1 MYTSEFLSKCPFGS
15 AILSDTCDDLDI
27 PVQIFPKEFRG
38 NFSNARVSG
47 LAKTINVIKH
57 EGLDSR
63 LYDSLKIFESIDIKD
78 IIVIANEQ
86 QELAFW
92 GELNTRLGLRS
103 GVQGAIV
110 GSPTRDS
117 EYTVKCNF
125 PVFSIGNTPKDVKGR
140 AIVESINKSIVIKDV
155 KINHKDWI
163 LGDRDGIIVI
173 PSKEIDKVYNYA
185 NKVFHKER
193 DIVKDIDLE
202 LSAWEIY
209 RKYGEF

>member
-15 AILSDTCDDLDI
+15 AILSDTCDDLNI
-27 PVQIFPKEFRG
+27 SVQIFPKEFKA
-38 NFSNARVSG
+38 NFIDARVSG
-47 LAKTINVIKH
+47 LAKTINVIKY
-57 EGLDSR
+57 EKLDSR
-63 LYDSLKIFESIDIKD
+63 LYDSLKIFESLDPKD
-78 IIVIANEQ
+78 IIIVANEQ
-86 QELAFW
+86 QDLAFW

-103 GVQGAIV
+103 GVQGAII

-117 EYTVKCNF
+117 EYTAKCNF

-140 AIVESINKSIVIKDV
+140 AIVESINKSIVIKDIT
-155 KINHKDWI
+155 INYKDWI

-173 PSKEIDKVYNYA
+173 PSKEIERVYNYA

-193 DIVKDIDLE
+193 DIIKDIDLGV
-202 LSAWEIY
+202 SALEIY